1 MRSALA
7 RAGLLLPLTL
17 FLVFFLVIPF
27 LNIIALSFYTYS
39 PTKIWTPE
47 LTFENYGQILDG
59 TFELVLWRTLRLGL
73 VCTII
78 CVLFGYPLAYFLAR
92 AEPRVKA
99 IGLFLLLMPLM
110 VSAVIRAFGW
120 LVILGR
126 RGLANNVLEV
136 IGFDRVALLY
146 HEPAVVIGL
155 TNVFIPFMVLPL
167 MASIERI
174 NPALE
179 EAARNLGAS
188 WFDVFRRVII
198 PLSSPGLISGCL
210 LVYSAAIS
218 AFVVPALMGG
228 ARVLVLGR
236 LIYDLLLISYQWP
249 LASAITTLLV
259 IGTGI
264 LISIALFVTR
274 RSTKQ
279 EVSG

>member
-1 MRSALA
+1 MRPALA
-7 RAGLLLPLTL
+7 RAGLILPLAL
-17 FLVFFLVIPF
+17 FLLIFLVIPF
-27 LNIIALSFYTYS
+27 LNIISLSFYTYS
-39 PTKIWTPE
+39 PRTIWTPE
-47 LTFENYGQILDG
+47 LTTANYREMMDG
-59 TFELVLWRTLRLGL
+59 TFEIVLWRTLRLGL

-78 CVLFGYPLAYFLAR
+78 CVLFGYPIAYFLAR

-110 VSAVIRAFGW
+110 VSAVIRTFGW

-126 RGLANNVLEV
+126 RGLVNNVLHAM
-136 IGFDRVALLY
+136 GFDSLALLY

-174 NPALE
+174 DPSLE

-188 WFDVFRRVII
+188 WSDVFRRVII

-210 LVYSAAIS
+210 LVFSAAIS